1 MRMLVRS
8 SSKKQN
14 LDVKFGRNVRYA
26 YNLESLQPINFAA
39 ENCYGVPRERIE
51 FELIAIWQGTANG
64 GYWLRTQ
71 SFL

>member
-51 FELIAIWQGTANG
+51 FELIAI
-64 GYWLRTQ
+64 
-71 SFL
+71 